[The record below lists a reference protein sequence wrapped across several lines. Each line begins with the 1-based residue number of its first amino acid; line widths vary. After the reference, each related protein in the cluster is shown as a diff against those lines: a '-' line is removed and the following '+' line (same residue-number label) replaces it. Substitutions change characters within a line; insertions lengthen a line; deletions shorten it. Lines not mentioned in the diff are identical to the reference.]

1 MPFTVGEK
9 LRVQFRKHLRTGHVR
24 NAQLDPELSDALAG
38 PIEDGETFIV
48 KVDCRNEGQLWFSDI
63 RVLLEHEG
71 IHELFRY
78 DSVRR
83 AHWMFKNLWH
93 RIRPEPE
100 SVGHLKT
107 GYFDRLEIELEDR
120 TCILDG
126 LGQSY
131 SPILKFFRWIL
142 K

>member
-9 LRVQFRKHLRTGHVR
+9 LRVQFRKHLRKGHVR
-24 NAQLDPELSDALAG
+24 NAQLDPTPSGIVSQIA
-38 PIEDGETFIV
+38 EDGEVFIV
-48 KVDCRNEGQLWFSDI
+48 KVDRSKGGQLWFSDI

-78 DSVRR
+78 NSVRR
-83 AHWMFKNLWH
+83 AHWMLKNLWD
-93 RIRPEPE
+93 RIRAEPA
-100 SVGHLKT
+100 SVDHLKT
-107 GYFDRLEIELEDR
+107 RYFDRLEIELEER

-131 SPILKFFRWIL
+131 SPILNFFRWIP